1 MNDEMIYE
9 IREVRFREVTG
20 SNPVE
25 VLNFSGFHTKLQK
38 LRS

>member
-9 IREVRFREVTG
+9 IRQLRFREVTG
-20 SNPVE
+20 SNPFE
-25 VLNFSGFHTKLQK
+25 ILNFSGFHTQLQK